1 MSMRKTILLSV
12 FALGVLTINAQTVV
26 VKGGGF
32 WDNWSMGVQGG
43 ATMKMSGEAFFKS
56 ARPAFGLTL
65 GKQWTPILGMDL
77 QGMGY
82 VNTTNSSTMID
93 ASDVSLIG
101 RMNLMNLFAG
111 YNGMP
116 RPFEIETV
124 TGLGWLHHYMTG
136 SGDTDDLSARVGLN
150 FNFNLGEDAAWTL
163 GIKPAVVFNL
173 TGEFPD
179 KKMAFNRN
187 HSNMEILFGLT
198 YHFAG
203 SDGNRHFTLVNA
215 VDPMAI
221 AAMNEEI
228 NDLREIVVAK
238 DVELVGLADE
248 LLMVQ
253 NQLNEARNKKVEAS
267 GETINIVES
276 VVAFPFNQSEV
287 QSSQMPSLEH
297 VANYLKNNPNANITV
312 NGYASP
318 EGTEEYNI
326 QLSQR
331 RAEAVKNI
339 LVNKYGI
346 AANRINT
353 IGHGVGDIFSEPAWN
368 RVGICTIDE
377 SE

>member
-1 MSMRKTILLSV
+1 MRKTILLSV
-12 FALGVLTINAQTVV
+12 FALSTLTINAQTAVV
-26 VKGGGF
+26 EGGGF
-32 WDNWSMGVQGG
+32 WDNWSMGIQGG
-43 ATMKMSGEAFFKS
+43 ATMKMSGTGFFKS
-56 ARPAFGLTL
+56 ARPAFGLTI
-65 GKQWTPILGMDL
+65 GKQWTPILGMDI

-93 ASDVSLIG
+93 ASDVSLIT

-111 YNGMP
+111 YEGMP

-124 TGLGWLHHYMTG
+124 TGLGWLHHYMNG
-136 SGDTDDLSARVGLN
+136 GGDTDDMSARVGLN
-150 FNFNLGEDAAWTL
+150 FNFNLGEDAAWTF

-173 TGEFPD
+173 TGEYPS

-198 YHFAG
+198 YHFAD
-203 SDGNRHFTLVNA
+203 SDGNRHFALVNA
-215 VDPMAI
+215 VDPMAL

-228 NDLREIVVAK
+228 NDLREVVVAK

-276 VVAFPFNQSEV
+276 VVAFPFNQSNV

-297 VANYLKNNPNANITV
+297 VANYLKNNPDANITV

-318 EGTEEYNI
+318 EGTEEYNL

-331 RAEAVKNI
+331 RADAVKDI

-377 SE
+377 AR

>member
-1 MSMRKTILLSV
+1 MKKTILLSV
-12 FALGVLTINAQTVV
+12 LALGALAINAQTVV

-43 ATMKMSGEAFFKS
+43 ATMKMSGEGFFKS

-65 GKQWTPILGMDL
+65 GKQWTPILGMDI

-116 RPFEIETV
+116 RPFEVETV

-136 SGDTDDLSARVGLN
+136 SGDTDDLSARIGLN

-163 GIKPAVVFNL
+163 GIKPAVLFNL
-173 TGEFPD
+173 TGEYPS
-179 KKMAFNRN
+179 KKLAFNRN
-187 HSNMEILFGLT
+187 KANMEILLGLT
-198 YHFAG
+198 YHFADE
-203 SDGNRHFTLVNA
+203 DGNRHFALVNA
-215 VDPMAI
+215 IDPLAL

-228 NDLREIVVAK
+228 NDLREVIVAK

-248 LLMVQ
+248 LMVVQ
-253 NQLNEARNKKVEAS
+253 DQLNEARNKEMEAT
-267 GETINIVES
+267 GQTIKILES
-276 VVAFPFNQSEV
+276 VVAIPFNQSDV
-287 QSSQMPSLEH
+287 QTSQMPSLEH
-297 VANYLKNNPNANITV
+297 AANYLKDNPDAKITV

-318 EGTEEYNI
+318 EGTEEYNL

-331 RAEAVKNI
+331 RADAVKNI
-339 LVNKYGI
+339 LVDKYGI
-346 AANRINT
+346 AADRINA
-353 IGHGVGDIFSEPAWN
+353 IGHGVGDVFSVPAWN

-377 SE
+377 VK

>member
-1 MSMRKTILLSV
+1 MKKTILLSV
-12 FALGVLTINAQTVV
+12 FALGALTINAQTVV
-26 VKGGGF
+26 VDGGF
-32 WDNWSMGVQGG
+32 WDNWSMGIQGG
-43 ATMKMSGEAFFKS
+43 ATMKMSGEGFFKS

-65 GKQWTPILGMDL
+65 GKQWTPILGMDI

-111 YNGMP
+111 YYGMP

-124 TGLGWLHHYMTG
+124 TGLGWLHHYMNG

-163 GIKPAVVFNL
+163 GLKPAVVFNL
-173 TGEFPD
+173 TGEYPN
-179 KKMAFNRN
+179 KKMAFNRD
-187 HSNMEILFGLT
+187 HANMEILLGLT
-198 YHFAG
+198 YHFADG
-203 SDGNRHFTLVNA
+203 EGNRHFSLVNA
-215 VDPMAI
+215 IDPIAL

-228 NDLREIVVAK
+228 NGLREVVVAK

-248 LLMVQ
+248 LLVVQ
-253 NQLNEARNKKVEAS
+253 NQLNEARNKEVEAT
-267 GETINIVES
+267 GQTIKILES
-276 VVAFPFNQSEV
+276 VVAFPFNQSDV
-287 QSSQMPSLEH
+287 QTSQMPSLEH
-297 VANYLKNNPNANITV
+297 VANYLKNNPDASITV

-318 EGTEEYNI
+318 EGTEEYNL

-331 RAEAVKNI
+331 RADAVKTV
-339 LVNKYGI
+339 LVDKYGI
-346 AANRINT
+346 AASRINA

-377 SE
+377 VK

>member
-1 MSMRKTILLSV
+1 MKKTILLSV
-12 FALGVLTINAQTVV
+12 LALGALTINAQTVV

-43 ATMKMSGEAFFKS
+43 ATMKMSGEGFFKS

-65 GKQWTPILGMDL
+65 GKQWTPILGMDI

-116 RPFEIETV
+116 RPFEVETV

-163 GIKPAVVFNL
+163 GIKPAVLFNL
-173 TGEFPD
+173 TGEYPS
-179 KKMAFNRN
+179 KKLAFNRN
-187 HSNMEILFGLT
+187 KANMEILLGLT
-198 YHFAG
+198 YHFADG
-203 SDGNRHFTLVNA
+203 DGNRHFALVNA
-215 VDPMAI
+215 IDPLAL

-228 NDLREIVVAK
+228 NDLREVIVAK

-248 LLMVQ
+248 LMVVQ
-253 NQLNEARNKKVEAS
+253 DQLNEARNKEMEAT
-267 GETINIVES
+267 GQTIKILES
-276 VVAFPFNQSEV
+276 VVAFPFNQSDV
-287 QSSQMPSLEH
+287 QTSQMPSLEH
-297 VANYLKNNPNANITV
+297 AAKYLKDNPDAKITV

-318 EGTEEYNI
+318 EGTEEYNL

-331 RAEAVKNI
+331 RADAVKNI
-339 LVNKYGI
+339 LVDKYGI
-346 AANRINT
+346 AADRINA
-353 IGHGVGDIFSEPAWN
+353 IGHGVGDVFSVPAWN

-377 SE
+377 VK

>member
-1 MSMRKTILLSV
+1 MKKTILLSV
-12 FALGVLTINAQTVV
+12 LALGALTINAQTVV

-43 ATMKMSGEAFFKS
+43 ATMKMSGEGFFKS

-65 GKQWTPILGMDL
+65 GKQWTPILGMDI

-116 RPFEIETV
+116 RPFEVETV

-136 SGDTDDLSARVGLN
+136 SGDTDDLSARIGLN

-163 GIKPAVVFNL
+163 GIKPAVLFNL
-173 TGEFPD
+173 TGEYPS
-179 KKMAFNRN
+179 KKLAFNRN
-187 HSNMEILFGLT
+187 KANMEILLGLT
-198 YHFAG
+198 YHFADE
-203 SDGNRHFTLVNA
+203 DGNRHFALVNA
-215 VDPMAI
+215 IDPLAL

-228 NDLREIVVAK
+228 NDLREVIVAK

-248 LLMVQ
+248 LMVVQ
-253 NQLNEARNKKVEAS
+253 DQLNEARNKEM
-267 GETINIVES
+267 ETTGQTIKILES
-276 VVAFPFNQSEV
+276 VVAFPFNQSDV
-287 QSSQMPSLEH
+287 QTSQMPSLEH
-297 VANYLKNNPNANITV
+297 AANYLKDNPDAKITV

-318 EGTEEYNI
+318 EGTEEYNL

-331 RAEAVKNI
+331 RADAVKNI
-339 LVNKYGI
+339 LVDKYGI
-346 AANRINT
+346 AADRINA
-353 IGHGVGDIFSEPAWN
+353 IGHGVGDVFSVPAWN

-377 SE
+377 VK

>member
-1 MSMRKTILLSV
+1 MKKTILLSV
-12 FALGVLTINAQTVV
+12 LALGALTINAQTVV

-43 ATMKMSGEAFFKS
+43 ATMKMSGEGFFKS

-65 GKQWTPILGMDL
+65 GKQWTPILGMDI

-116 RPFEIETV
+116 RPFEVETV

-150 FNFNLGEDAAWTL
+150 FNFNLGEEAAWTL
-163 GIKPAVVFNL
+163 GIKPAVLFNL
-173 TGEFPD
+173 TGEYPS
-179 KKMAFNRN
+179 KKLAFNRN
-187 HSNMEILFGLT
+187 KANMEILLGLT
-198 YHFAG
+198 YHFADG
-203 SDGNRHFTLVNA
+203 DGNRHFTLVNA
-215 VDPMAI
+215 IDPLAL

-228 NDLREIVVAK
+228 NDLREVIVAK

-248 LLMVQ
+248 LMVVQ
-253 NQLNEARNKKVEAS
+253 EQLNEARNKEMEAT
-267 GETINIVES
+267 GQTIKILES
-276 VVAFPFNQSEV
+276 VVAFPFNQSDV
-287 QSSQMPSLEH
+287 QTSQMPSLEH
-297 VANYLKNNPNANITV
+297 AANYLKDNPDAKITV

-318 EGTEEYNI
+318 EGTEEYNL

-331 RAEAVKNI
+331 RADAVKNI
-339 LVNKYGI
+339 LVDKYGI
-346 AANRINT
+346 AADRINA
-353 IGHGVGDIFSEPAWN
+353 IGHGVGDVFSVPAWN

-377 SE
+377 VK

>member
-1 MSMRKTILLSV
+1 MKKTILLSV
-12 FALGVLTINAQTVV
+12 LALGALAINAQTVV

-43 ATMKMSGEAFFKS
+43 ATMKMSGEGFFKS

-65 GKQWTPILGMDL
+65 GKQWTPILGMDI

-116 RPFEIETV
+116 RPFEVETV

-163 GIKPAVVFNL
+163 GIKPAVLFNL
-173 TGEFPD
+173 TGEYPS
-179 KKMAFNRN
+179 KKLAFNRN
-187 HSNMEILFGLT
+187 KANMEILLGLT
-198 YHFAG
+198 YHFADE
-203 SDGNRHFTLVNA
+203 DGNRHFALVNA
-215 VDPMAI
+215 IDPLAL

-228 NDLREIVVAK
+228 NDLREVIVAK

-248 LLMVQ
+248 LMVVQ
-253 NQLNEARNKKVEAS
+253 DQLNEARNKEMEAT
-267 GETINIVES
+267 GQTIKILES
-276 VVAFPFNQSEV
+276 VVAFPFNQSDV
-287 QSSQMPSLEH
+287 QTSQMPSLEH
-297 VANYLKNNPNANITV
+297 VANYLKDNPNAKITV

-318 EGTEEYNI
+318 EGTEEYNL

-331 RAEAVKNI
+331 RADAVKNI
-339 LVNKYGI
+339 LVDKYGI
-346 AANRINT
+346 AADRINA
-353 IGHGVGDIFSEPAWN
+353 IGHGVGDVFSVPAWN
-368 RVGICTIDE
+368 RVDICTIDE
-377 SE
+377 VK

>member
-1 MSMRKTILLSV
+1 MRKTILLSV

-43 ATMKMSGEAFFKS
+43 ATMKMSGEGFFKS

-65 GKQWTPILGMDL
+65 GKQWTPILGMDI

-116 RPFEIETV
+116 RPFEVETV

-163 GIKPAVVFNL
+163 GIKPAVLFNL
-173 TGEFPD
+173 TGEYPS
-179 KKMAFNRN
+179 KKLAFNRN
-187 HSNMEILFGLT
+187 KANMEILLGLT
-198 YHFAG
+198 YHFADG
-203 SDGNRHFTLVNA
+203 DGNRHFALVNA
-215 VDPMAI
+215 IDPLAL

-228 NDLREIVVAK
+228 NDLREVIVAK

-248 LLMVQ
+248 LMVVQ
-253 NQLNEARNKKVEAS
+253 DQLNEARNKEIEAT
-267 GETINIVES
+267 GQTIKILES
-276 VVAFPFNQSEV
+276 VVAFPFNQSDV
-287 QSSQMPSLEH
+287 QTSQMPSLEH
-297 VANYLKNNPNANITV
+297 AANYLKDNPDAKITV

-318 EGTEEYNI
+318 EGTEEYNL

-331 RAEAVKNI
+331 RADAVKNI
-339 LVNKYGI
+339 LVDKYGI
-346 AANRINT
+346 AADRINA
-353 IGHGVGDIFSEPAWN
+353 IGHGVGDVFSVPAWN

-377 SE
+377 VK

>member
-1 MSMRKTILLSV
+1 MKKTILLSV
-12 FALGVLTINAQTVV
+12 LALGALAINAQTVV

-43 ATMKMSGEAFFKS
+43 ATMKMSGEGFFKS

-65 GKQWTPILGMDL
+65 GKQWTPILGMDI

-116 RPFEIETV
+116 RPFEVETV

-163 GIKPAVVFNL
+163 GIKPAVLFNL
-173 TGEFPD
+173 TGEYPN
-179 KKMAFNRN
+179 KKLAFNRN
-187 HSNMEILFGLT
+187 KANMEILLGLT
-198 YHFAG
+198 YHFADA
-203 SDGNRHFTLVNA
+203 DGNRHFALVNA
-215 VDPMAI
+215 IDPLAL

-228 NDLREIVVAK
+228 NDLREVIVAK

-248 LLMVQ
+248 LMVVQ
-253 NQLNEARNKKVEAS
+253 DQLNEARNKEMEAT
-267 GETINIVES
+267 GQTIKILES
-276 VVAFPFNQSEV
+276 VVAFPFNQSDV
-287 QSSQMPSLEH
+287 QTSQMPSLEH
-297 VANYLKNNPNANITV
+297 VANYLKDNPNAKITV

-318 EGTEEYNI
+318 EGTEEYNL

-331 RAEAVKNI
+331 RADAVKNI
-339 LVNKYGI
+339 LVDKYGI
-346 AANRINT
+346 AADRINA
-353 IGHGVGDIFSEPAWN
+353 IGHGVGDVFSVPAWN

-377 SE
+377 VK

>member
-1 MSMRKTILLSV
+1 MKKTILLSV
-12 FALGVLTINAQTVV
+12 LALGALTINAQTVV

-43 ATMKMSGEAFFKS
+43 ATMKMSGEGFFKS

-65 GKQWTPILGMDL
+65 GKQWTPILGMDI

-116 RPFEIETV
+116 RPFEVETV

-136 SGDTDDLSARVGLN
+136 SGDTDDLSARIGLN

-163 GIKPAVVFNL
+163 GIKPAVLFNL
-173 TGEFPD
+173 TGEYPS
-179 KKMAFNRN
+179 KKLAFNRN
-187 HSNMEILFGLT
+187 KANMEILLGLT
-198 YHFAG
+198 YHFADE
-203 SDGNRHFTLVNA
+203 DGNRHFALVNA
-215 VDPMAI
+215 IDPLAL

-228 NDLREIVVAK
+228 NDLREVIVAK

-248 LLMVQ
+248 LMVVQ
-253 NQLNEARNKKVEAS
+253 DQLNEARNKEMEAT
-267 GETINIVES
+267 GQTIKILES
-276 VVAFPFNQSEV
+276 VVAFPFNQSDV
-287 QSSQMPSLEH
+287 QTSQMPSLEH
-297 VANYLKNNPNANITV
+297 AANYLKDNPDAKITV

-318 EGTEEYNI
+318 EGTEAYNL

-331 RAEAVKNI
+331 RADAVKNI
-339 LVNKYGI
+339 LVDKYGI
-346 AANRINT
+346 AADRINA
-353 IGHGVGDIFSEPAWN
+353 IGHGVGDVFSVPAWN

-377 SE
+377 VK

>member
-1 MSMRKTILLSV
+1 MKKTILLSV

-43 ATMKMSGEAFFKS
+43 ATMKMSGEGFFKS

-65 GKQWTPILGMDL
+65 GKQWTPILGMDI

-116 RPFEIETV
+116 RPFEVETV

-136 SGDTDDLSARVGLN
+136 SGDTDDLSARIGLN

-163 GIKPAVVFNL
+163 GIKPAVLFNL
-173 TGEFPD
+173 TGEYPS
-179 KKMAFNRN
+179 KKLAFNRN
-187 HSNMEILFGLT
+187 KANMEILLGLT
-198 YHFAG
+198 YHFADE
-203 SDGNRHFTLVNA
+203 DGNRHFALVNA
-215 VDPMAI
+215 IDPLAL

-228 NDLREIVVAK
+228 NDLREVIVAK

-248 LLMVQ
+248 LMVVQ
-253 NQLNEARNKKVEAS
+253 EQLNEARNKEMEAT
-267 GETINIVES
+267 GQTIKILES
-276 VVAFPFNQSEV
+276 VVAFPFNQSDV
-287 QSSQMPSLEH
+287 QTSQMPSLEH
-297 VANYLKNNPNANITV
+297 AANYLKDNPDAKITV

-318 EGTEEYNI
+318 EGTEEYNL

-331 RAEAVKNI
+331 RADAVKNI
-339 LVNKYGI
+339 LVDKYGI
-346 AANRINT
+346 AADRINA
-353 IGHGVGDIFSEPAWN
+353 IGHGVGDVFSVPAWN
-368 RVGICTIDE
+368 RVDICTIDE
-377 SE
+377 VK

>member
-1 MSMRKTILLSV
+1 MRKTILLSV
-12 FALGVLTINAQTVV
+12 FALSTLTINAQTAVV
-26 VKGGGF
+26 EGGGF
-32 WDNWSMGVQGG
+32 WDNWSMGIQGG
-43 ATMKMSGEAFFKS
+43 ATMKMSGTGFFKS
-56 ARPAFGLTL
+56 ARPAFGLTI
-65 GKQWTPILGMDL
+65 GKQWTPILGMDI

-93 ASDVSLIG
+93 ASDVSLIT

-111 YNGMP
+111 YEGMP

-124 TGLGWLHHYMTG
+124 TGLGWLHHYMNG
-136 SGDTDDLSARVGLN
+136 GGDTDDMSARVGLN
-150 FNFNLGEDAAWTL
+150 FNFNLGEDAAWTF

-173 TGEFPD
+173 TGEYPS

-198 YHFAG
+198 YHFAD
-203 SDGNRHFTLVNA
+203 SDGNRHFALVNA
-215 VDPMAI
+215 VDPMAL

-228 NDLREIVVAK
+228 NDLREVVVAK

-276 VVAFPFNQSEV
+276 VVAFPFNQSDV

-297 VANYLKNNPNANITV
+297 VANYLKNNPDANITV

-318 EGTEEYNI
+318 EGTEEYNL

-331 RAEAVKNI
+331 RADAVKDI

-377 SE
+377 AR